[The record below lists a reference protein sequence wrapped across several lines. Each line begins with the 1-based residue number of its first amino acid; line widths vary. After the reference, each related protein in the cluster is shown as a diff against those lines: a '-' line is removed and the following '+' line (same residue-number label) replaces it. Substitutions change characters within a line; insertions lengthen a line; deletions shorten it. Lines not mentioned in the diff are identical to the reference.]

1 MSCIYLIRHGQAS
14 ALSEDYDQLSPKG
27 EQQAIA
33 LGEHLATSGFNAS
46 RLLAGTMKRHQQTA
60 SLTVNQLFAYRNKAK
75 GQVQPPAITSIAEL
89 NELDHQNI
97 IGQYDQRFHSAK
109 AMIEHARGLANP
121 KNFFLETFG
130 LAISKWT
137 QTTDNQGY
145 SESWHQFYQRIKL
158 AEQSLVELAQG
169 QKNTLVFSSGGPISM
184 LTCFALG
191 LDPKQFL
198 MVNQTLVNAGMTK
211 FIIDSNGRLK
221 LSSLNQHDFLERLP
235 GKLVTYT

>member
-60 SLTVNQLFAYRNKAK
+60 SLTVAGLFASRE
-75 GQVQPPAITSIAEL
+75 QSPAITSIAEL

-97 IGQYDQRFHSAK
+97 IGQFDQRFHSAK

-145 SESWHQFYQRIKL
+145 SESWQQFYQRIKL

-169 QKNTLVFSSGGPISM
+169 QQNTLVFSSGGPISM

-198 MVNQTLVNAGMTK
+198 TVNQTLVNAGMTK